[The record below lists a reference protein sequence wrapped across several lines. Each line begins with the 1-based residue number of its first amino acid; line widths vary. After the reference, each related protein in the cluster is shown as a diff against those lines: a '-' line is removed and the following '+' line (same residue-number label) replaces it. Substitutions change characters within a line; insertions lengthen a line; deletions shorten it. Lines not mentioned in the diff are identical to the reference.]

1 MKKLNSRRWAF
12 IGIAVIACGVVIPV
26 GGQTVESEMRQL
38 VRQLDLF
45 VSETI
50 ITDQSTQLG
59 PEFRQTFRTRPQL
72 NLTNVGQYFATH
84 PTEVMAFRRYIQQ
97 LANTGFISGDLA
109 ESLVIAAFQ
118 SLELAP
124 KNQALARSSI
134 LNSTSSSSTSSTVE
148 VFDLKLEGMN
158 RPQNVPQEDSKPNH
172 KQMDFGESIDVEQ
185 RAAIAAQELEDKL
198 EEQRRIERNKMLA
211 RALIDEFSQGKPSP
225 ESLGRRVERVV
236 TQFAETESKKQAET
250 FLDNVQVSV
259 TSIRNGPEYEVR
271 GLKAFDQVN
280 PNHFGFTE
288 FGLVS
293 DDEDT
298 TVNIG
303 VGIRKLSED
312 QTVMGGVNAF
322 YDHEAG
328 SGHKR
333 GSIGVELVSE
343 PFRFNANRYYAL
355 SDGKALTAL
364 QTEKPMSGRD
374 VDVELA
380 LPYFPGLFAG
390 YNQSKW
396 YGEDGVADVERKSYR
411 LKGNLSK
418 NLSVE
423 LGKRTYSSS
432 VEDQNTAKLTYNYV
446 FGAHS
451 DVPTIIDMDTQPYRH
466 NKVGPRERYRLVERE
481 NKIVTQVSQ
490 SGLQVTFT
498 GL

>member
-134 LNSTSSSSTSSTVE
+134 LNSTSSSSTSNTVE
-148 VFDLKLEGMN
+148 VFDLKPEGMN
-158 RPQNVPQEDSKPNH
+158 RPQNMPREDSKPNH

-198 EEQRRIERNKMLA
+198 EEQKRIERNKMLA

-293 DDEDT
+293 DDKDT

-303 VGIRKLSED
+303 VGVRKLSED

-390 YNQSKW
+390 YNHSKW

-432 VEDQNTAKLTYNYV
+432 VEDQNTAKLSYNYV
-446 FGAHS
+446 FGADS
-451 DVPTIIDMDTQPYRH
+451 DVPTIVDMDTQPYRH

>member
-1 MKKLNSRRWAF
+1 MKKLNLKQWALV
-12 IGIAVIACGVVIPV
+12 GIPVIACGVVIPV
-26 GGQTVESEMRQL
+26 GGQTVKSEMRQL

-50 ITDQSTQLG
+50 ITDQSSQLG

-72 NLTNVGQYFATH
+72 NLANVRQYFSTH
-84 PTEVMAFRRYIQQ
+84 PSEVMAFRRYIQQ

-109 ESLVIAAFQ
+109 DSLVIAAFQ

-134 LNSTSSSSTSSTVE
+134 LDSAPSLSTGNTVE
-148 VFDLKLEGMN
+148 VFDLKLEQTN
-158 RPQNVPQEDSKPNH
+158 QPHKVPPQDSKPSH
-172 KQMDFGESIDVEQ
+172 KQMDFGESLDVEQ
-185 RAAIAAQELEDKL
+185 REAIAAQELEDKL
-198 EEQRRIERNKMLA
+198 QDQKRIERNKMLA

-236 TQFAETESKKQAET
+236 TQFAETESKKQAEA

-259 TSIRNGPEYEVR
+259 TSIKNGPAYEVR

-293 DDEDT
+293 DEEDT

-312 QTVMGGVNAF
+312 QTVMSGINAF
-322 YDHEAG
+322 YDREAG

-333 GSIGVELVSE
+333 GSIGVELVSA

-423 LGKRTYSSS
+423 VGKRTYSSGI
-432 VEDQNTAKLTYNYV
+432 EDQNTAKLSYNYV
-446 FGAHS
+446 FGADS
-451 DVPTIIDMDTQPYRH
+451 NVPTIIDMDTQPYRH
-466 NKVGPRERYRLVERE
+466 KKVGPHERYRLVERE
-481 NKIVTQVSQ
+481 NKVVTQVSQ

>member
-1 MKKLNSRRWAF
+1 MKKLNLKQWALV
-12 IGIAVIACGVVIPV
+12 GIPVIACGVVIPV
-26 GGQTVESEMRQL
+26 GGQTVKSEMRQL

-50 ITDQSTQLG
+50 ITDQSSQLG

-72 NLTNVGQYFATH
+72 NLANVRQYFSTH
-84 PTEVMAFRRYIQQ
+84 PSEVMAFRRYIQQ

-109 ESLVIAAFQ
+109 DSLVIAAFQ

-134 LNSTSSSSTSSTVE
+134 LDSAPSLSTGNTVE
-148 VFDLKLEGMN
+148 VFDLKLEQTN
-158 RPQNVPQEDSKPNH
+158 QPHKVPPQDSKPSQ
-172 KQMDFGESIDVEQ
+172 KQMDFGESLDVEQ
-185 RAAIAAQELEDKL
+185 REAIAAQELEDKL
-198 EEQRRIERNKMLA
+198 QDQKRIERNKMLA

-236 TQFAETESKKQAET
+236 TQFAETESKKQAEA

-259 TSIRNGPEYEVR
+259 TSIKNGPAYEVR

-293 DDEDT
+293 DEEDT

-312 QTVMGGVNAF
+312 QTVMSGINAF
-322 YDHEAG
+322 YDREAG

-333 GSIGVELVSE
+333 GSIGVELVSA

-418 NLSVE
+418 NFSVE
-423 LGKRTYSSS
+423 VGKRTYSSGI
-432 VEDQNTAKLTYNYV
+432 EDQNTAKLSYNYV
-446 FGAHS
+446 FGADS
-451 DVPTIIDMDTQPYRH
+451 NVPTIIDMDTQPYRH
-466 NKVGPRERYRLVERE
+466 KKVGPHERYRLVERE
-481 NKIVTQVSQ
+481 NKVVTQVSQ

>member
-1 MKKLNSRRWAF
+1 MKKLNSRRWALV
-12 IGIAVIACGVVIPV
+12 GIAVIACGVVIPV

-45 VSETI
+45 VSEAI
-50 ITDQSTQLG
+50 ITEQSNQLG

-72 NLTNVGQYFATH
+72 NLINVGQYFTTH
-84 PTEVMAFRRYIQQ
+84 PSEVMAFRRYIQQ

-134 LNSTSSSSTSSTVE
+134 LDTALSPSTRNTVE
-148 VFDLKLEGMN
+148 VFDLKLEGIN
-158 RPQNVPQEDSKPNH
+158 RPHNGLPGDSKPDH

-198 EEQRRIERNKMLA
+198 EEQKRIERNKMLA

-293 DDEDT
+293 DEEDT

-333 GSIGVELVSE
+333 GSIGVELVSA

-423 LGKRTYSSS
+423 VGKRTYSSS
-432 VEDQNTAKLTYNYV
+432 VEDQNTAKLSYNYV
-446 FGAHS
+446 FGADS

-466 NKVGPRERYRLVERE
+466 NKVGPHERYRLVERE